1 MDKKRAEHV
10 LDEGIKVLKDFLPEN
25 PGLYF
30 PLLYSLSVWAL
41 RRIFDLKERI
51 FAWQVWLDP
60 GTIETKPDEFILHFF
75 KGHDGLRGAFAGEI
89 DANDMPAL
97 RKVFSALYPV
107 CGLDDAFLIALFEE
121 ELEAGDYRK
130 IVDEFEQ
137 RAVRAANDIQAAGAA
152 PEFWKNL
159 HEFGRAVASLGLHFL
174 TDAQIRK
181 LIRDRIRK
189 RVKSE
194 D

>member
-60 GTIETKPDEFILHFF
+60 DLIETKPDEFILHFF
-75 KGHDGLRGAFAGEI
+75 KEHDGLRGAFAGEI
-89 DANDMPAL
+89 AANDLPAL
-97 RKVFSALYPV
+97 RKVFSSLYPV

-121 ELEAGDYRK
+121 EIEAGDYRK

-137 RAVRAANDIQAAGAA
+137 RAIRAVNDIQAAGAA
-152 PEFWKNL
+152 PGFWKGL
-159 HEFGRAVASLGLHFL
+159 QEFGGAVASLGLHFL